1 MKQGT
6 IFEHRNW
13 LDTSHRPLLCV
24 VTAVRAGTVYWSIWP
39 NPPGRRG
46 RYYFDEAESARHVG
60 SIIEGDH
67 PGRLCLE
74 EK

>member
-1 MKQGT
+1 MKPGT
-6 IFEHRNW
+6 VFEHRHW

-24 VTAVRAGTVYWSIWP
+24 VTAVRAGTVYWAIWP
-39 NPPGRRG
+39 SNGRG
-46 RYYFDEAESARHVG
+46 RYYFDEAESARYVG

-67 PGRLCLE
+67 PGRPCLE